1 MSDYVRRAQLITPS
15 GVGAITVI
23 KGGTSVI
30 CAGIDHWFERSDS
43 VDPKEGVDATEF
55 EVDEPR
61 LRKLL
66 SVERLYTPPDY
77 RPYQAGSENRNVGL
91 KVHFLRFPRWH
102 VCNDCGEM
110 VEVSMAAK
118 GTQYCAGRCRQ
129 ERGRAR
135 RIFQVRFAAMC
146 EGGHLQDFPWREWV
160 HRDVSPTC
168 EGKLRMT
175 GGAGASLAAIT
186 VECACGRKRN
196 LSDTMDA
203 ETGEEGQTVT
213 ALTRKLDAS
222 GALYLCTGQRP
233 WLGAGAAENCKRH
246 LQGTLL
252 NASNLYFASIASAIY
267 LPPAASETAPAELV
281 DFLSSPVRATAI
293 TTLRSFDALNVQT
306 LRKKWDK
313 ELARYS
319 DEQINAALSS
329 DDGSEQAKAEDT
341 DDPVMFRREEFEVLS
356 APQDREQLR
365 VKVVPASEYT
375 EPLLG
380 QPFSRFFSSV
390 SLIDRLRETRALYG
404 FTRVKPGN
412 NTLSRQ
418 QQKAQLRRRPLPP
431 SEEWLPAYTVFGE
444 GIFLSLNEEL
454 LQKWE
459 RKEDAAHRRANRLGK
474 AYGALAE
481 RGWGGQTQLSARFLL
496 VHTFAHLLMNRL
508 TFECGYSSASLKER
522 LYVSSNE
529 TARMAGLLIY
539 TAAGDADGTM
549 GGLVRMGKPGRLE
562 AVIRRALEG
571 ADWCSADPVC
581 MEMGEAG
588 GQGPDSCN
596 LAACH
601 ACGLVPETA
610 CEQFNRFLDRGLVVG
625 VPSQRDIGFFWG
637 T

>member
-1 MSDYVRRAQLITPS
+1 MSDYVRRAQLIAPS

-43 VDPKEGVDATEF
+43 VDPKEGVDASEF

-61 LRKLL
+61 LRNLL
-66 SVERLYTPPDY
+66 GVEKLYTPPDY
-77 RPYQAGSENRNVGL
+77 RHYQAGSENRNVGL
-91 KVHFLRFPRWH
+91 SIHFLRFPRWH

-110 VEVSMAAK
+110 VEVSMAAR

-129 ERGRAR
+129 ERGRGR

-168 EGKLRMT
+168 HEKLRMT

-186 VECACGRKRN
+186 IECACGRKRN
-196 LSDTMDA
+196 LSETMDA
-203 ETGEEGQTVT
+203 ERGEGGQTET

-233 WLGAGAAENCKRH
+233 WLGAGAAEGCKRH
-246 LQGTLL
+246 IQGTLL
-252 NASNLYFASIASAIY
+252 NASNLYFASVASAIY
-267 LPPAASETAPAELV
+267 LPPVVGATAPVELV
-281 DFLSSPVRATAI
+281 DFLSSPVQASAI
-293 TTLRSFDALNVQT
+293 TTLRSFDALNVLA

-313 ELARYS
+313 ELAKYS
-319 DEQINAALSS
+319 DEQISVALSS
-329 DDGSEQAKAEDT
+329 GDSREQAKAADT
-341 DDPVMFRREEFEVLS
+341 DDPVMFRREEFQILS
-356 APQDREQLR
+356 ASQDREQLR
-365 VKVVPASEYT
+365 VKVVPVSLYT
-375 EPLLG
+375 EPLSG
-380 QPFSRFFSSV
+380 QRFSRFFSSV

-404 FTRVKPGN
+404 FTRVKPENG
-412 NTLSRQ
+412 LSLQ
-418 QQKAQLRRRPLPP
+418 QQKAQLRRRQLPP
-431 SEEWLPAYTVFGE
+431 SEEWLPAYTVYGE
-444 GIFLSLNEEL
+444 GIFLILNEEL
-454 LQKWE
+454 LQEWE
-459 RKEDAAHRRANRLGK
+459 RKGGAAHRRANRLGK
-474 AYGALAE
+474 AYEALAD
-481 RGWGGQTQLSARFLL
+481 RGWGGQAQLSARFLL
-496 VHTFAHLLMNRL
+496 VHTLAHLLINRL

-522 LYVSSNE
+522 LYVSSDE
-529 TARMAGLLIY
+529 ATRMAGLLIY

-571 ADWCSADPVC
+571 ANWCSADPVC
-581 MEMGEAG
+581 MEMGETG

-610 CEQFNRFLDRGLVVG
+610 CEQFNRFLDRGVVVG
-625 VPSQRDIGFFWG
+625 VPSQRDVGFFRG
-637 T
+637 V